1 MPTPKFILDLRD
13 KIGHDLLWL
22 TGLTGVV
29 LDDPDD
35 PAEVLLVRRADNGR
49 WSLIGG
55 ILEPGEQPAV
65 GLVREIHEETA
76 VEAEVVRLLSVES
89 RPPASYPNGDQVQ
102 FLDLCFSCRRLGGEA
117 RVNDD
122 ESLDVRWWPLS
133 DLPDLTADEHTAVQR
148 ALSPAELPIYLTS
161 AD

>member
-1 MPTPKFILDLRD
+1 MPTPKFVLDLRA

-29 LDDPDD
+29 LNDSS
-35 PAEVLLVRRADNGR
+35 EVLLVRRADNGR

-65 GLVREIHEETA
+65 GLVREIQEETA

-89 RPPASYPNGDQVQ
+89 MEPTAYPNGDRVQ
-102 FLDLCFSCRRLGGEA
+102 FLDLSFSCRAVGGEA

-122 ESLDVRWWPLS
+122 ESVDVRWWSL
-133 DLPDLTADEHTAVQR
+133 DALPDLTPHEQR
-148 ALSPAELPIYLTS
+148 ALHRALNPTDPKQPFYLT
-161 AD
+161 AAG

>member
-1 MPTPKFILDLRD
+1 MPTPKFVLDLRA
-13 KIGHDLLWL
+13 KIGHDLLWM

-29 LDDPDD
+29 LNDS
-35 PAEVLLVRRADNGR
+35 AEVLLVKRADNGR

-65 GLVREIHEETA
+65 GLVREIQEETA
-76 VEAEVVRLLSVES
+76 VEAEVVRLLSIES
-89 RPPASYPNGDQVQ
+89 MPPTGYPNGDQVQ
-102 FLDLCFSCRRLGGEA
+102 FLDLSFSCRAVGGEA

-122 ESLDVRWWPLS
+122 ESVDVRWWSL
-133 DLPDLTADEHTAVQR
+133 DNLPDLTPHEQRTLHR
-148 ALSPAELPIYLTS
+148 ALNPAETEQPFYLTS